1 MRNLRHFRL
10 ANLAVVAGMAVA
22 TAVLT
27 GALLVG
33 DSVRA
38 SLREL
43 AVQRLG
49 PIDYAM
55 FSTQFFGEDIG
66 QRLAGTGEF
75 QERFKSAVPGVLV
88 RGGASNES
96 AGARTAGVQ
105 IAALRESEWLS
116 VAPGRAV
123 INGELADALAVKAA
137 EASLLLSLPTADPTP
152 REATLAR
159 RAREEVVSTPRV
171 QVEQIVREPGV
182 LSLFNLA
189 GGQRVPRNAWLNLA
203 SLQNAVNQ
211 PRRANLLFVQGK
223 DGRFGAEGAVLLN
236 QLLRGVHRPDDYG
249 LELLS
254 PQPIDWGRL
263 LLDGEVL
270 SGDRLL
276 PDLLAGLNAAE
287 LAQRRFREIARVS
300 GLIFQGFPGAGKSTR
315 QLQASSGLFYQVFRQ
330 HDPSNL
336 LLTQAEEEVLRQEL
350 EVDRLAEALQ
360 RMRANSL
367 LMQPL
372 ERPSPFAFPLLIER
386 LREKLSTEKLRDRIE
401 RMLQDL
407 ERAADLP
414 AASPAP
420 KARRAGSRT

>member
-1 MRNLRHFRL
+1 M
-10 ANLAVVAGMAVA
+10 
-22 TAVLT
+22 
-27 GALLVG
+27 
-33 DSVRA
+33 
-38 SLREL
+38 
-43 AVQRLG
+43 
-49 PIDYAM
+49 P
-55 FSTQFFGEDIG
+55 
-66 QRLAGTGEF
+66 
-75 QERFKSAVPGVLV
+75 
-88 RGGASNES
+88 
-96 AGARTAGVQ
+96 
-105 IAALRESEWLS
+105 LS
-116 VAPGRAV
+116 S
-123 INGELADALAVKAA
+123 ELADAMLRELDDALAGRFDGPEMQRLRPLIELQARWSALPATGRLLA
-137 EASLLLSLPTADPTP
+137 ETLRSREGHHLFLYPFAGRQVHLGVASLLAW
-152 REATLAR
+152 RAARATVATF
-159 RAREEVVSTPRV
+159 SM
-171 QVEQIVREPGV
+171 
-182 LSLFNLA
+182 
-189 GGQRVPRNAWLNLA
+189 
-203 SLQNAVNQ
+203 AVN
-211 PRRANLLFVQGK
+211 
-223 DGRFGAEGAVLLN
+223 
-236 QLLRGVHRPDDYG
+236 DYG

-254 PQPIDWGRL
+254 PQPIDWQRL

-330 HDPSNL
+330 HDPGNL

-360 RMRANSL
+360 RMRASRL

-414 AASPAP
+414 VATPAP